1 MKIRGN
7 EQQESISGRPSCN
20 ACVLLEVLAG
30 ERTEQSMHEACRE
43 TRSTRASSKQ
53 PERTQTS
60 IFRWARASLQG
71 RNSQK
76 CPLRGHGSPGRAAMT
91 RNALHPGNWAAC
103 RAEPA
108 RNGPLSRRNRAVTL
122 RKHGKARQGRPERAR
137 NALLQ
142 EITVH
147 VACKAQQNKAFQAK
161 TTIARHK
168 KWRV

>member
-1 MKIRGN
+1 MKISGN
-7 EQQESISGRPSCN
+7 EKQESISGRPSCN

-30 ERTEQSMHEACRE
+30 ERTEQSRHDACRK

-60 IFRWARASLQG
+60 IFGWARASLQR

-76 CPLRGHGSPGRAAMT
+76 CPLRGDGSP
-91 RNALHPGNWAAC
+91 C
-103 RAEPA
+103 RAEMTRSA
-108 RNGPLSRRNRAVTL
+108 RSPGKLGSLQGGTSQKCSLTRRNRAFGL

-137 NALLQ
+137 NALVP
-142 EITVH
+142 EITGH
-147 VACKAQQNKAFQAK
+147 FTCKTLQNKAFQAK
-161 TTIARHK
+161 TTTARTK